1 MPAVP
6 GEHVIERGTGFR
18 SHQRSRCRCPAVGDE
33 REPRAP
39 TRCGT
44 RFADST
50 QLLTLVGGAA
60 SFVLVEKSRP
70 ALDGR
75 RLALLWG

>member
-1 MPAVP
+1 RAFAHTTEAGVAALLSATS
-6 GEHVIERGTGFR
+6 E
-18 SHQRSRCRCPAVGDE
+18 S
-33 REPRAP
+33 RAP

-44 RFADST
+44 RCADST